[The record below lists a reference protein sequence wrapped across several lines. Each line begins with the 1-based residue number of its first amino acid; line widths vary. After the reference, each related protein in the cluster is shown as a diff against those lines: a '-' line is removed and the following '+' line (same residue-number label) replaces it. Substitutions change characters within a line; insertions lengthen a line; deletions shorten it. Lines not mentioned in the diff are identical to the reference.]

1 MATTILRQTPSS
13 ATWELPHSN
22 GGEKM
27 SVINNVIAK
36 CEEIERL
43 NNRINELK
51 VESPLSSLD
60 LEADLDVR

>member
-1 MATTILRQTPSS
+1 
-13 ATWELPHSN
+13 
-22 GGEKM
+22 M

-51 VESPLSSLD
+51 VEAPLSSLD
-60 LEADLDVR
+60 LEADLDVI